1 MNVMSKK
8 PVAAR
13 QTQPSLRHV
22 AERANVSVMTVSNV
36 INGRMARVGKEV
48 AERVR
53 AAIEELGYRPQ
64 RSGRS
69 LRLQREFALGLT
81 VMHPDRRFL
90 DDPYITQVAAGMSNY
105 LATIGYG
112 LMVNGLQDRE
122 ALATFV
128 GRSTGYDGFAV
139 MVSGGREERISTY
152 RTLAQLNLPMLIV
165 QDLPPEDM
173 TAASS
178 IRQDDKG
185 GAAALTEELLRRNVR
200 RLLCVMPRQIWPGTE
215 QRAAG
220 IAEAARPRI
229 AAGQLTVDYLT
240 THEEDFE
247 TSVEE
252 IVARLQQGPPPD
264 AIMGG
269 NDQLGLAAIQAA
281 TRCGFEVPRDIMVT
295 GFNAFWF
302 RKFSTPVLSSVT
314 SPAYEIGLEA
324 AQMLVG
330 AINGEEPG
338 GQHKLLPVH
347 PAAGGS
353 IRPAAG
359 GSADLEDDGPRRS
372 RDR

>member
-1 MNVMSKK
+1 MSKK
-8 PVAAR
+8 PAAAR

-53 AAIEELGYRPQ
+53 AAIDELGYRPQ

-105 LATIGYG
+105 LATVGYG
-112 LMVNGLQDRE
+112 LMVNGLQDQE
-122 ALATFV
+122 ALAAFV

-139 MVSGGREERISTY
+139 MVSGERGERVATY

-165 QDLPPEDM
+165 QDLPPDDM
-173 TAASS
+173 TTASS
-178 IRQDDKG
+178 VRQDDRG
-185 GAAALTEELLRRNVR
+185 GAAALAEDLLRRNVS

-220 IAEAARPRI
+220 IAEATRARI
-229 AAGQLTVDYLT
+229 AAGQLTVDYFT
-240 THEEDFE
+240 SHEEDFE

-252 IVARLQQGPPPD
+252 IVEQLSNGPVPD

-281 TRCGFEVPRDIMVT
+281 TRCGFEVPGDIMVT

-324 AQMLVG
+324 AQMLVR

-338 GQHKLLPVH
+338 GLHKLLPVY

-353 IRPAAG
+353 IRPADEDRIDAGDDSAAGHGQAG
-359 GSADLEDDGPRRS
+359 G
-372 RDR
+372 

>member
-1 MNVMSKK
+1 MNLMSKK

-112 LMVNGLQDRE
+112 LMVNGLQNQE
-122 ALATFV
+122 ALAAFV

-173 TAASS
+173 AAASS
-178 IRQDDKG
+178 IRQDDRG

-220 IAEAARPRI
+220 IAEATRARI
-229 AAGQLTVDYLT
+229 ATGQLVVDYLT
-240 THEEDFE
+240 SHEEDFE

-252 IVARLQQGPPPD
+252 IVARLQLGSPPD

-330 AINGEEPG
+330 AINGDVPG

-347 PAAGGS
+347 PATGGS
-353 IRPAAG
+353 IRPTAENR
-359 GSADLEDDGPRRS
+359 ADLEDDGPR
-372 RDR
+372 